1 MPEGMVAGPMSTT
14 QYSTMRLQLQPED
27 VMVVYT
33 DGVTEAK
40 NPASQLYGNERLLEL
55 VGRQTDRDVTPLVRN
70 LDADVKEHAAGAAQ
84 SDDIT
89 VLALRF
95 RHN

>member
-1 MPEGMVAGPMSTT
+1 MPEGMVAGPMPTT

-27 VMVVYT
+27 VLLLYT

-70 LDADVKEHAAGAAQ
+70 LDADVKVHAAGASQ

-95 RHN
+95 RRT

>member
-1 MPEGMVAGPMSTT
+1 
-14 QYSTMRLQLQPED
+14 
-27 VMVVYT
+27 
-33 DGVTEAK
+33 
-40 NPASQLYGNERLLEL
+40 LYGNERLVEL
-55 VGRQTDRDVTPLVRN
+55 VRRQTDRDVTPLVRN

-95 RHN
+95 RRT

>member
-1 MPEGMVAGPMSTT
+1 MVAGPMPTT

-27 VMVVYT
+27 VLLLYT

-40 NPASQLYGNERLLEL
+40 NPASQLYGNDRLLEL
-55 VGRQTDRDVTPLVRN
+55 VGRQTDRDVTPLVRS
-70 LDADVKEHAAGAAQ
+70 LDADVTAHAAGAAQ

-95 RHN
+95 RRT